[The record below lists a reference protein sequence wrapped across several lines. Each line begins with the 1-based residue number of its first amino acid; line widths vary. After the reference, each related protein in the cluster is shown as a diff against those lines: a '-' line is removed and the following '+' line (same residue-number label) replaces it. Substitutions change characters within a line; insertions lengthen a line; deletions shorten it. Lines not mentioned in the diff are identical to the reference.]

1 MKKTKKLLMLL
12 ALLGVLGGTFA
23 GCKPE
28 TPDGVSSSSEVT
40 SSSEPS
46 IEESSAEESSAEESS
61 TEESSTDESS
71 SDESSSDESSSDEKP
86 ESPVVDAGAYN
97 GSLSAKLGMGGY
109 EWGPAVDM
117 LVFKVNGKVKAENLS
132 AEMFTA
138 STEVRTWTNT
148 ETRVLSVVDAYPCTE
163 GGHAVAESEYFAVKF
178 KATYGVLSPFTYANN
193 VNNWTD
199 GNLTVSVALAEGK
212 KLSIEEGTQIKNY
225 NAFSFSDPLAIAD
238 RVSPSTDG
246 LKKGTHKVGDN
257 TLTYAA
263 YETEEM
269 KNDGVKNPLVI
280 WLHGAGE
287 GGTDVDIA
295 LLGNDVTNLMEEK
308 VQSHFIDEQ
317 VKGAYVLAVQT
328 PTMWMNDGTGEYT
341 QNGTS
346 MYTEALMETIKNY
359 AETVNKDVD
368 LDRVYVGGCSNG
380 GFMTMNLLINHGDYF
395 AAAYPVCQA
404 YNDSWI
410 TDEQITALSK
420 KNIWFTHAAND
431 TTVAP
436 KDFTNATYARLV
448 KAGAKNVY
456 FSYFQNVVGTDD
468 PKAQAAWGSGGG
480 NYMGHFSW
488 IYTLQD
494 QCTRV
499 QDPNL
504 AAVENLVANNNGG
517 GKYIVSV
524 NDEETTLW
532 GWMAAQKKG
541 VSVGSA
547 ALDPN
552 ASEETP
558 GGDEG
563 GAGGA
568 GGSNGGTLAPA
579 DGAVRFEAEN
589 AELGQLEG
597 AENPIQI
604 ETNDAIS
611 GGKGVGYFSTA
622 GQTIT
627 IKITSDKA
635 VDNVA
640 IHLGVAPAIVTN
652 FSFDAGGFVMTIGD
666 LSAET
671 LATCAS
677 FTLNGEA
684 VTFSGDTLTGNA
696 ASNFWNVGV
705 FTATVNLKAGENVFV
720 ITSLGQAINLDYVD
734 VYASVS

>member
-12 ALLGVLGGTFA
+12 ALLGVMGGAFV
-23 GCKPE
+23 GCVPK
-28 TPDGVSSSSEVT
+28 TPDGSGEGSSPVESS
-40 SSSEPS
+40 P
-46 IEESSAEESSAEESS
+46 EESSPEESSPEESS
-61 TEESSTDESS
+61 PEEEN
-71 SDESSSDESSSDEKP
+71 P
-86 ESPVVDAGAYN
+86 ELPVVEAGVYS
-97 GSLSAKLGMGGY
+97 GTLSAKLGVGGY

-117 LVFKVNGKVKAENLS
+117 LVFKLNGKVKAENLS

-138 STEVRTWTNT
+138 STVVSSWGGSS
-148 ETRVLSVVDAYPCTE
+148 TRALTVTDAYPCTE
-163 GGHAVAESEYFAVKF
+163 NGHAVAESEYFAVKF
-178 KATYGVLSPFTYANN
+178 KATYGVLSPFTYDNSTAKNH
-193 VNNWTD
+193 WTE

-212 KLSIEEGTQIKNY
+212 KLSVEEETQIKNY
-225 NAFSFSDPLAIAD
+225 SAFSFSDPISIAD
-238 RVSPSTDG
+238 RVVPSTSG
-246 LKKGTHKVGDN
+246 LNKGQYTKGDN

-269 KNDGVKNPLVI
+269 KNDGVKNALVI

-287 GGTDVDIA
+287 GGTDIDLA
-295 LLGNDVTNLMEEK
+295 LLGNDVTNLTEEK

-317 VKGAYVLAVQT
+317 SQGAYVLAVQT

-341 QNGTS
+341 TDGTS
-346 MYTEALMETIKNY
+346 MYTEALMGAIKNY
-359 AETVNKDVD
+359 AETVNTDVD

-395 AAAYPVCQA
+395 AAAYPVCEA

-410 TDEQITALSK
+410 TEAQLTALAN

-436 KDFTNATYARLV
+436 ADFTNATYVRLV

-468 PKAQAAWGSGGG
+468 PNAQASWGAGG

-499 QDPNL
+499 QNPALESAGDL
-504 AAVENLVANNNGG
+504 AANNNGG
-517 GKYIVSV
+517 GNYIVSV

-532 GWMAAQKKG
+532 GWLAAQKKG
-541 VSVGSA
+541 TAVGSA

-558 GGDEG
+558 GE
-563 GAGGA
+563 GA
-568 GGSNGGTLAPA
+568 GGSTVLP
-579 DGAVRFEAEN
+579 DGDAVRFEAEN
-589 AELGQLEG
+589 AELGQVEG

-611 GGKGVGYFSTA
+611 GGKGVGYFSTT

-640 IHLGVAPAIVTN
+640 IHLGVAPAVVTN
-652 FSFDAGGFVMTIGD
+652 FSFDGGVFVMTVGD

-671 LATCAS
+671 LAKSAS
-677 FTLNGEA
+677 FTLNDEA
-684 VTFSGDTLTGNA
+684 VAFSGETLPGNA

-720 ITSLGQAINLDYVD
+720 ITSLGQAVNVDYID
-734 VYASVS
+734 VYASVN